1 VEVEMPDDWNDHAG
15 WNRYY
20 RHRIEQRDW
29 QSSLFDYFFQR
40 DGPELRAAGCQRVW
54 VPGCGITSAPSRL
67 AHMGFEVVAT
77 DASSVAV
84 RFQQQAKYRFPEPAV
99 PGGSLTAEVH
109 DFRTDFEV
117 DAFDW
122 ILNDKAIQ
130 RLAPDDMIRAAR
142 VHRQALRPGRWAWFC
157 TWNLDLAYLDR
168 VERTLDTAGF
178 AMHIYRGELF
188 HLSYKRALDRTGVA
202 YEMVDNHPRA
212 IEPRRRWFA
221 PRFDLPQAQAKLDQ
235 VEATFAAQAAA
246 LAAIPPDARH
256 ARIMNGSG

>member
-84 RFQQQAKYRFPEPAV
+84 RFQQQAKYSSRNPQYPA
-99 PGGSLTAEVH
+99 
-109 DFRTDFEV
+109 
-117 DAFDW
+117 
-122 ILNDKAIQ
+122 
-130 RLAPDDMIRAAR
+130 AP
-142 VHRQALRPGRWAWFC
+142 
-157 TWNLDLAYLDR
+157 
-168 VERTLDTAGF
+168 
-178 AMHIYRGELF
+178 
-188 HLSYKRALDRTGVA
+188 
-202 YEMVDNHPRA
+202 
-212 IEPRRRWFA
+212 
-221 PRFDLPQAQAKLDQ
+221 
-235 VEATFAAQAAA
+235 
-246 LAAIPPDARH
+246 
-256 ARIMNGSG
+256 